1 MGSETGA
8 GLLYEGH
15 RTKAASVLLSS
26 CGMGQCG
33 AGDVMEEGRRFSG
46 RGMYVGVRTGKSPW
60 EISVVKQ
67 FDLSVLGQTLKVC

>member
-15 RTKAASVLLSS
+15 RTKAVSVLLSS

-33 AGDVMEEGRRFSG
+33 AGDVSEEGRRFGG
-46 RGMYVGVRTGKSPW
+46 RGCM
-60 EISVVKQ
+60 
-67 FDLSVLGQTLKVC
+67 